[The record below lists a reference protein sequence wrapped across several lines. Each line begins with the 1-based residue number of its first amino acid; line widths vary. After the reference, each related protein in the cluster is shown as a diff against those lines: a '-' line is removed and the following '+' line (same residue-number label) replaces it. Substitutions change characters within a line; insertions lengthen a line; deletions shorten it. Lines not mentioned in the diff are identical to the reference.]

1 MSPGAVNL
9 HLLLS
14 PPAVREPSREGA
26 SAGATLLGVHFHS
39 DAGEGE
45 GRGGGSVGR
54 FPVFCSL
61 RKSGLLEKLVGGL
74 VENDHG

>member
-26 SAGATLLGVHFHS
+26 SAGVTLLGVHFHS

-45 GRGGGSVGR
+45 GEVWVDFLSFALSENLG
-54 FPVFCSL
+54 SL
-61 RKSGLLEKLVGGL
+61 RS
-74 VENDHG
+74 